1 MATGQ
6 LNEFLQHLRR
16 AALGRDGAGM
26 TDGQLLECFL
36 NRRDDAALEAL
47 VRRHGPM
54 AWGVCRRILKNYHD
68 AEDAFQATFL
78 VLVRRATSIV
88 PREMVANW
96 LYGVAYRT
104 ALKARAT
111 IARRRGRES
120 QVANMP
126 EPEAARPG
134 VWHDLQAVLDQEL
147 CRLPD
152 KYRAPI
158 VLCDLEGKTRKEAA
172 RRLGWP
178 AGTVAGRLA
187 RARKLLAESLRKRG
201 IVLSGGALV
210 VELSRSTVSA
220 SAPAALVA
228 STIKAA
234 TLFAAGQ
241 AAAGAISARV
251 AALTEGVV
259 KTMVLSKH
267 KTALVILLV
276 ALLGLGGT
284 GLGWTTDAA
293 EDDLPPQQSAPE
305 TRGKKHDDDNLK
317 NTLLALDKH
326 WREAASRGEWQEIEK
341 FYASDYLGVGTVGKS
356 RRPANVEAV
365 KTHRPAGW
373 KIRDVDF
380 VRVSKDSAVLTYIYD
395 CKVLSPDGRLLQT
408 RRNHRLTS
416 VWGQRNGGWVLV
428 FCHDEH
434 GRSGVVT
441 NYAAEGLQRI
451 EVKSRY
457 IELKK
462 PAK

>member
-1 MATGQ
+1 
-6 LNEFLQHLRR
+6 
-16 AALGRDGAGM
+16 
-26 TDGQLLECFL
+26 
-36 NRRDDAALEAL
+36 LEAL

-78 VLVRRATSIV
+78 VLVRRAASIV

-104 ALKARAT
+104 ALKARTT
-111 IARRRGRES
+111 IARRRRRES

-134 VWHDLQAVLDQEL
+134 VWHDLQAVLDEEL

-152 KYRAPI
+152 KYRVPI

-187 RARKLLAESLRKRG
+187 RARKLLAESLARRG
-201 IVLSGGALV
+201 IVLSGGALAGGAMAGGAMAGGALAGGALA
-210 VELSRSTVSA
+210 VELSRNAASA
-220 SAPAALVA
+220 SAPAALVV

-251 AALTEGVV
+251 AALTEGVLQ
-259 KTMVLSKH
+259 TMALTKH

-276 ALLGLGGT
+276 AVLGLGGA
-284 GLGWTTDAA
+284 GLGWATHAA
-293 EDDLPPQQSAPE
+293 EDALPPQQSAPK
-305 TRGKKHDDDNLK
+305 TRGTKHDDDNLK

-356 RRPANVEAV
+356 RRAANVEAV
-365 KTHRPAGW
+365 KTHRPADW

-380 VRVSKDSAVLTYIYD
+380 VRVSKDSAALTYIYD
-395 CKVLSPDGRLLQT
+395 CKVLAPDGRLLQT
-408 RRNHRLTS
+408 RRHHRLTS

-428 FCHDEH
+428 YCHDEH

-441 NYAAEGLQRI
+441 NYAAEGEGLRRI
-451 EVKSRY
+451 EVKWRY

-462 PAK
+462 PATGK